1 MTRFRCD
8 QVTHQA
14 YFPLYPL
21 LPHQWTEKTSCWLL
35 YFSQLRPISMTT
47 SDGLSQLAQNPA
59 YGASNV
65 LEWIKIDKFNDYL
78 IYKRR
83 QARRQT
89 STWLLRRRSP
99 PNRSPPC
106 PCAGAARPP
115 LKVTV
120 NYLNSIRG
128 LSDPEDIANWNNFC
142 STNENKKLRAFL
154 RDFGNNPPVTRI
166 LLKARMWL
174 RTKELKSTFSRLS
187 PSERH
192 VFLTPKRPPLLLLLA
207 RHAFLS
213 TVTIKIES
221 GWHGMSLKPRNS
233 QKKELGRV
241 PCHSTASRI
250 GSSTS
255 IPKLVGTRPD
265 DSDDEETQF
274 QVEPDVPSSPAGP
287 LMSSSLFSS
296 PGPMLHP
303 LDETDIEYGSGSYDG
318 SFGVDLPMNDLGGS
332 PLWTITDEVLD
343 AAFAAAAFNSNNLEP
358 MAAANTG
365 FDQEL
370 QAILDAVQFSA
381 PADDWPTLPPA
392 LPLSPPPES
401 ASSRADSPV
410 PTPVAPEPAPAPR
423 KRQREEVDLRN
434 VLDQPRARKV
444 RKREWLSAPQLSMR
458 RSVSNLGRLRRCDA
472 ITEIANVGEVRFIS
486 ADLGTCSA
494 QLTEN
499 FDKRTG
505 IFVKIELFC
514 TFSTRF
520 GVTNSW
526 DSSTNTPVTRD
537 TAPLFAIDNPCRID
551 IQLVGHGIGPAQNPH
566 EQAVVHVTFA
576 VPPPG
581 PLQEYLASMHG
592 KAWQSP
598 KPPQFTTQVQKG
610 GGNINVKEYRLY
622 QERSCELNSVPVS
635 SRTPGAQLNVESRG
649 LVPESILVTTF
660 ARPAF
665 KNKYSR
671 NLSGTLSDIRERIP
685 DLDARILALE
695 RALAASRLVR
705 QNPQTRLDVCKYPIL
720 TPPDNTTHPVKLD
733 GTYGP
738 NVPSN
743 LTGMRKF
750 PYHGYTTRI
759 MAVSLYRAYH
769 GTPQTCGGD
778 REGAGGAPMVAV
790 VPRIPWV
797 VIRLYM
803 PRRNT
808 MHTPSWW
815 AVHTL
820 HTAGQERGGAW
831 RAKYHAYHDTFPDV
845 IVKLPCHQLP
855 WVGTIGAAPLPPSET
870 LKKYHAY
877 LMRTHLQQKPKPK
890 FVSYGIPR
898 TCPTYIPPLDNMYKA
913 QVTVYYIY
921 HGCWGVHG
929 RYRRTWGVE
938 IPHVPQ

>member
-78 IYKRR
+78 IYKSENTVKN
-83 QARRQT
+83 AT
-89 STWLLRRRSP
+89 SSAPPDVNVAVASQITPKSVTTLPMRRS
-99 PNRSPPC
+99 RSPS
-106 PCAGAARPP
+106 
-115 LKVTV
+115 VE
-120 NYLNSIRG
+120 N
-128 LSDPEDIANWNNFC
+128 PEDIANWNNFC

-221 GWHGMSLKPRNS
+221 GWHGMSLKPRNVNLTDRSTATLS

-444 RKREWLSAPQLSMR
+444 RKREW
-458 RSVSNLGRLRRCDA
+458 
-472 ITEIANVGEVRFIS
+472 
-486 ADLGTCSA
+486 
-494 QLTEN
+494 
-499 FDKRTG
+499 
-505 IFVKIELFC
+505 
-514 TFSTRF
+514 
-520 GVTNSW
+520 
-526 DSSTNTPVTRD
+526 
-537 TAPLFAIDNPCRID
+537 
-551 IQLVGHGIGPAQNPH
+551 
-566 EQAVVHVTFA
+566 
-576 VPPPG
+576 
-581 PLQEYLASMHG
+581 
-592 KAWQSP
+592 
-598 KPPQFTTQVQKG
+598 
-610 GGNINVKEYRLY
+610 
-622 QERSCELNSVPVS
+622 
-635 SRTPGAQLNVESRG
+635 
-649 LVPESILVTTF
+649 
-660 ARPAF
+660 
-665 KNKYSR
+665 
-671 NLSGTLSDIRERIP
+671 
-685 DLDARILALE
+685 
-695 RALAASRLVR
+695 
-705 QNPQTRLDVCKYPIL
+705 
-720 TPPDNTTHPVKLD
+720 
-733 GTYGP
+733 
-738 NVPSN
+738 
-743 LTGMRKF
+743 
-750 PYHGYTTRI
+750 
-759 MAVSLYRAYH
+759 
-769 GTPQTCGGD
+769 
-778 REGAGGAPMVAV
+778 
-790 VPRIPWV
+790 
-797 VIRLYM
+797 
-803 PRRNT
+803 
-808 MHTPSWW
+808 
-815 AVHTL
+815 
-820 HTAGQERGGAW
+820 
-831 RAKYHAYHDTFPDV
+831 
-845 IVKLPCHQLP
+845 
-855 WVGTIGAAPLPPSET
+855 
-870 LKKYHAY
+870 
-877 LMRTHLQQKPKPK
+877 
-890 FVSYGIPR
+890 
-898 TCPTYIPPLDNMYKA
+898 
-913 QVTVYYIY
+913 
-921 HGCWGVHG
+921 
-929 RYRRTWGVE
+929 
-938 IPHVPQ
+938 